1 MSKVS
6 VVLRFSE
13 RASFNSESIS
23 VEMLPI
29 FVLDALILELKSAK
43 ALACTFDVIDRQ
55 HTSPFSL
62 EDYDQKNGSLL
73 NCTYLH
79 MTLRLI
85 CAAFCES

>member
-29 FVLDALILELKSAK
+29 FALILELKSAK